1 MEKETHAKES
11 LAKHD
16 LADCIG
22 SIQKL
27 CVVKKTQHGI
37 YLAKLCGEDSLDSMP
52 LRQTAKIK
60 AQNNKRLDSITNCHV
75 ERSEISNIE
84 SKKDF
89 SPFSKA
95 QNNKKIDSN
104 NFAPLHPAPT
114 QVVEILES
122 APANHANK
130 TTNSSDCSMALEALS
145 ELEDRSYL
153 SDNDYPSNSLN
164 RSSCIDKGTNLENLD
179 SKNSKTPT
187 AEVSCDDFL
196 KKLRFVGC
204 EAFFARSYLSG
215 SAEAKK
221 ANSRKSTQETTQ
233 NLDTNKIVLLP
244 NAYTNGNEEI
254 GDYIE
259 VFIHTDS
266 SDRILATTK
275 KPLAMLNEIAR
286 LEIRDSN
293 KDGLFLDIGL
303 AKDIFMPTK
312 SLHQYANHTHIV
324 VRITQDKMKRL
335 IAKKDINPLLKPCK
349 TQNLLHKNV
358 KIWTISS
365 SPIGILCVVLP
376 HYYHGMIYS
385 NTLSYP
391 LNLYEEYEAKVVKV
405 RNDGKLDLIIA
416 RDINEVYNLIAKLNS
431 KNEYFIVNDKSAK
444 MLSMSKKG
452 VKKELTMLLKQKRI
466 VFIQH
471 KGYCVIESH
480 LAKEFL
486 DNINSKKLDS
496 IISSINV
503 RGRNE
508 R

>member
-1 MEKETHAKES
+1 MEKES
-11 LAKHD
+11 ILAEHD

-22 SIQKL
+22 SMQKL

-37 YLAKLCGEDSLDSMP
+37 YLAKLCDKDSLDSMP
-52 LRQTAKIK
+52 LRQTAEIK

-75 ERSEISNIE
+75 ERSEASNIE
-84 SKKDF
+84 SRKDF
-89 SPFSKA
+89 LLDT
-95 QNNKKIDSN
+95 QN
-104 NFAPLHPAPT
+104 
-114 QVVEILES
+114 
-122 APANHANK
+122 
-130 TTNSSDCSMALEALS
+130 
-145 ELEDRSYL
+145 
-153 SDNDYPSNSLN
+153 
-164 RSSCIDKGTNLENLD
+164 DKNLD
-179 SKNSKTPT
+179 S
-187 AEVSCDDFL
+187 
-196 KKLRFVGC
+196 
-204 EAFFARSYLSG
+204 
-215 SAEAKK
+215 
-221 ANSRKSTQETTQ
+221 
-233 NLDTNKIVLLP
+233 NKIVLLP

-431 KNEYFIVNDKSAK
+431 KNEYFIVDDKSAK

-452 VKKELTMLLKQKRI
+452 VKKELTTLLKQKRI

>member
-1 MEKETHAKES
+1 M
-11 LAKHD
+11 
-16 LADCIG
+16 
-22 SIQKL
+22 
-27 CVVKKTQHGI
+27 
-37 YLAKLCGEDSLDSMP
+37 
-52 LRQTAKIK
+52 
-60 AQNNKRLDSITNCHV
+60 
-75 ERSEISNIE
+75 
-84 SKKDF
+84 
-89 SPFSKA
+89 
-95 QNNKKIDSN
+95 
-104 NFAPLHPAPT
+104 
-114 QVVEILES
+114 
-122 APANHANK
+122 
-130 TTNSSDCSMALEALS
+130 
-145 ELEDRSYL
+145 
-153 SDNDYPSNSLN
+153 
-164 RSSCIDKGTNLENLD
+164 
-179 SKNSKTPT
+179 
-187 AEVSCDDFL
+187 
-196 KKLRFVGC
+196 
-204 EAFFARSYLSG
+204 
-215 SAEAKK
+215 
-221 ANSRKSTQETTQ
+221 
-233 NLDTNKIVLLP
+233 NKIVLLP
-244 NAYTNGNEEI
+244 NAYITGNEEI

-431 KNEYFIVNDKSAK
+431 KNECFIVDDKSAK

-452 VKKELTMLLKQKRI
+452 VKKELTTLLKQKRI

>member
-1 MEKETHAKES
+1 MYKQKSTRYRIEKEINTKENI
-11 LAKHD
+11 LAQHD

-22 SIQKL
+22 TMQKL
-27 CVVKKTQHGI
+27 YVVKKTQHGI
-37 YLAKLCGEDSLDSMP
+37 YLSKLPSKDSLDSTKSKTP
-52 LRQTAKIK
+52 SAEVFLDNFKGCADSCARSLLDIKDDTQESNSLESAKK
-60 AQNNKRLDSITNCHV
+60 TTQNLDSITNCHV
-75 ERSEISNIE
+75 ERSETSNIE

-95 QNNKKIDSN
+95 QN
-104 NFAPLHPAPT
+104 
-114 QVVEILES
+114 
-122 APANHANK
+122 
-130 TTNSSDCSMALEALS
+130 
-145 ELEDRSYL
+145 
-153 SDNDYPSNSLN
+153 
-164 RSSCIDKGTNLENLD
+164 DKFLD
-179 SKNSKTPT
+179 SS
-187 AEVSCDDFL
+187 
-196 KKLRFVGC
+196 
-204 EAFFARSYLSG
+204 
-215 SAEAKK
+215 
-221 ANSRKSTQETTQ
+221 
-233 NLDTNKIVLLP
+233 KIVLLP
-244 NAYTNGNEEI
+244 NAYMNGDEEI
-254 GDYIE
+254 GDCIE

-286 LEIRDSN
+286 LAIKDSN

-312 SLHQYANHTHIV
+312 SFHQYANHTHIV

-365 SPIGILCVVLP
+365 SAIGILCVVLP

-391 LNLYEEYEAKVVKV
+391 PNLYEEYEAKVVKV
-405 RNDGKLDLIIA
+405 RNDGKLDLIIT
-416 RDINEVYNLIAKLNS
+416 RDTNAVYNLIAKLNS
-431 KNEYFIVNDKSAK
+431 KNEYFIVNDMSAK

-452 VKKELTMLLKQKRI
+452 VKKELTNLLKQKRI
-466 VFIQH
+466 IFIQH

-486 DNINSKKLDS
+486 DNTNSKKLDS
-496 IISSINV
+496 RISSINV
-503 RGRNE
+503 RGQDE

>member
-1 MEKETHAKES
+1 MYKQKSTRYNMEKES
-11 LAKHD
+11 ILAEHD

-22 SIQKL
+22 TMQKL

-37 YLAKLCGEDSLDSMP
+37 YLAKPCRKDSLDSTP
-52 LRQTAKIK
+52 LRQTAEIK

-75 ERSEISNIE
+75 ERSETSNIE
-84 SKKDF
+84 SRKDF

-95 QNNKKIDSN
+95 QNDKNAESKQNLNSN
-104 NFAPLHPAPT
+104 NFAPLNPAPT
-114 QVVEILES
+114 QVVDILES

-164 RSSCIDKGTNLENLD
+164 RSNCIDKGE
-179 SKNSKTPT
+179 
-187 AEVSCDDFL
+187 FL
-196 KKLRFVGC
+196 
-204 EAFFARSYLSG
+204 
-215 SAEAKK
+215 
-221 ANSRKSTQETTQ
+221 Q
-233 NLDTNKIVLLP
+233 NLDLNKIVLLP

-431 KNEYFIVNDKSAK
+431 KNEYFIVDDKSAK

-471 KGYCVIESH
+471 KGYCVVESH

-496 IISSINV
+496 IISSIKV

>member
-1 MEKETHAKES
+1 MEKES
-11 LAKHD
+11 ILAEHD

-22 SIQKL
+22 SMQKL

-37 YLAKLCGEDSLDSMP
+37 YLAKLCDKDSLDSTP
-52 LRQTAKIK
+52 LRQTAEIK
-60 AQNNKRLDSITNCHV
+60 AQNDKKLDSITNCHV
-75 ERSEISNIE
+75 ERSETSNIE
-84 SKKDF
+84 SRKDF

-95 QNNKKIDSN
+95 QNDKKIDSN
-104 NFAPLHPAPT
+104 NFAPQSHAPT
-114 QVVEILES
+114 QVVKILES

-145 ELEDRSYL
+145 ELGDRSYL
-153 SDNDYPSNSLN
+153 NDNDYPSNSLN
-164 RSSCIDKGTNLENLD
+164 RSNCIDKGEFLQNLD
-179 SKNSKTPT
+179 S
-187 AEVSCDDFL
+187 
-196 KKLRFVGC
+196 
-204 EAFFARSYLSG
+204 
-215 SAEAKK
+215 
-221 ANSRKSTQETTQ
+221 
-233 NLDTNKIVLLP
+233 NKIVLLP
-244 NAYTNGNEEI
+244 NAYITGNEEI

-365 SPIGILCVVLP
+365 SPIGILCVVLS

-431 KNEYFIVNDKSAK
+431 KNEYFIVDDKSAK

-452 VKKELTMLLKQKRI
+452 VKKELTTLLKQKRI

>member
-1 MEKETHAKES
+1 MEKETHVKES

-22 SIQKL
+22 TMQTL

-37 YLAKLCGEDSLDSMP
+37 YLAKPCRKDSLDSTP
-52 LRQTAKIK
+52 LRQTAEIK

-75 ERSEISNIE
+75 ERSETSNIE

-89 SPFSKA
+89 LLNTQNDKDTESK
-95 QNNKKIDSN
+95 QNLDSN

-164 RSSCIDKGTNLENLD
+164 RSNCIDKGE
-179 SKNSKTPT
+179 
-187 AEVSCDDFL
+187 FL
-196 KKLRFVGC
+196 
-204 EAFFARSYLSG
+204 
-215 SAEAKK
+215 
-221 ANSRKSTQETTQ
+221 Q
-233 NLDTNKIVLLP
+233 NLDLNKIVLLP

-266 SDRILATTK
+266 SDRILAATK

-312 SLHQYANHTHIV
+312 SIHQYANHTHIV

-416 RDINEVYNLIAKLNS
+416 RDINAVYNLIAKLNS
-431 KNEYFIVNDKSAK
+431 KNEYFIVNDMSAK

-471 KGYCVIESH
+471 KGYCVTESH

>member
-1 MEKETHAKES
+1 MEKES
-11 LAKHD
+11 ILAEHD

-22 SIQKL
+22 TMQKL

-37 YLAKLCGEDSLDSMP
+37 YLAKPCRKDSLDSTP
-52 LRQTAKIK
+52 LRQTAEIK

-75 ERSEISNIE
+75 ERSETSNIE
-84 SKKDF
+84 SRKDF

-95 QNNKKIDSN
+95 QNDKNAESKQNLNSN
-104 NFAPLHPAPT
+104 NFAPLNPAPT
-114 QVVEILES
+114 QVVDILES

-164 RSSCIDKGTNLENLD
+164 RSNCIDKGE
-179 SKNSKTPT
+179 
-187 AEVSCDDFL
+187 FL
-196 KKLRFVGC
+196 
-204 EAFFARSYLSG
+204 
-215 SAEAKK
+215 
-221 ANSRKSTQETTQ
+221 Q
-233 NLDTNKIVLLP
+233 NLDLNKIVLLP

-431 KNEYFIVNDKSAK
+431 KNEYFIVDDKSAK

-471 KGYCVIESH
+471 KGYCVVESH

-496 IISSINV
+496 IISSIKV

>member
-1 MEKETHAKES
+1 MKKES
-11 LAKHD
+11 ILAEHD

-22 SIQKL
+22 SMQKL

-37 YLAKLCGEDSLDSMP
+37 YLAKLCDKDSLDSMP
-52 LRQTAKIK
+52 LRQTAEIK

-75 ERSEISNIE
+75 ERSETSNIE
-84 SKKDF
+84 SRKDF

-95 QNNKKIDSN
+95 QNDKKIDSN
-104 NFAPLHPAPT
+104 NFAPLNPAPT

-164 RSSCIDKGTNLENLD
+164 RSNCIDKGE
-179 SKNSKTPT
+179 
-187 AEVSCDDFL
+187 FL
-196 KKLRFVGC
+196 
-204 EAFFARSYLSG
+204 
-215 SAEAKK
+215 
-221 ANSRKSTQETTQ
+221 Q
-233 NLDTNKIVLLP
+233 NLDLNKIVLLP
-244 NAYTNGNEEI
+244 NAYITGNEEI

-431 KNEYFIVNDKSAK
+431 KNECFIVDDKSAK

-452 VKKELTMLLKQKRI
+452 VKKELTTLLKQKRI

>member
-1 MEKETHAKES
+1 MEKES
-11 LAKHD
+11 ILAEHD

-37 YLAKLCGEDSLDSMP
+37 YLAKLCDKDSLDSMP
-52 LRQTAKIK
+52 LRQTAEIK
-60 AQNNKRLDSITNCHV
+60 AQNDKKLDSTTNCHV
-75 ERSEISNIE
+75 ERSETSNIE

-95 QNNKKIDSN
+95 QNDKKIDSN

-153 SDNDYPSNSLN
+153 SDNDYPPNSLN
-164 RSSCIDKGTNLENLD
+164 RSNCIDKGEFLQNLD
-179 SKNSKTPT
+179 S
-187 AEVSCDDFL
+187 
-196 KKLRFVGC
+196 
-204 EAFFARSYLSG
+204 
-215 SAEAKK
+215 
-221 ANSRKSTQETTQ
+221 
-233 NLDTNKIVLLP
+233 NKIVLLP

-431 KNEYFIVNDKSAK
+431 KNEYFIVDDKSAK

-496 IISSINV
+496 IISSIKV